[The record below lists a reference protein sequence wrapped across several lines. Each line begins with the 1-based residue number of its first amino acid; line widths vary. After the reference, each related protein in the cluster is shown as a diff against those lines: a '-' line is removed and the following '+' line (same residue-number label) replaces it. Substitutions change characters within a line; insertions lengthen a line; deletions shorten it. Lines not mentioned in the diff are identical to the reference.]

1 MIFSH
6 IILHIFFQQI
16 KSPKIMFFISQ
27 EFRKYNLLK
36 VASWYE
42 CIKTGVE
49 TSECLHTTTKY
60 FYSINLVA

>member
-1 MIFSH
+1 M
-6 IILHIFFQQI
+6 IFFQHI
-16 KSPKIMFFISQ
+16 NSPKIKFFISQ

-49 TSECLHTTTKY
+49 SSECLLTATKY
-60 FYSINLVA
+60 LYSTNLVA